1 MLLEYRQSLHHFEQG
16 KGELSIFPHTLRK
29 YVLKLQ
35 HAAKGAAMDV
45 SSITRRGL
53 ITFLGATAAWRPLDT
68 LAQALPIIGFVNSGN
83 SGPSATFSPLM
94 NAFHQGLS
102 KGGYIE
108 GQNTVVEYRWAGGH
122 YDRLPDLIADLVS
135 RRVALIV
142 ASGGLVSALAAKAAT
157 DAIPILFIAGFD
169 PVHVGLVT
177 SLSRPGGNAT
187 GVSVYTTELAQK
199 RLDLLHQLV
208 PKATFFALLV
218 NPKSTDGAV
227 PKIEIMRVEEMA
239 RQFGLRLLV
248 LEASA
253 EGEIEAAFARAAEEK
268 VDALMVNADP
278 YFTPRRAQIV
288 ALAAQYGLPTIYPW
302 REYVQAGGLM
312 SYGPTFAWAYH
323 QVGLYAAHILDGV
336 KPSDLPVQFPTQFD
350 WVINYKTAKAL
361 GLTVPRSMRA
371 GAEAFEEA
379 FE

>member
-1 MLLEYRQSLHHFEQG
+1 MH
-16 KGELSIFPHTLRK
+16 I
-29 YVLKLQ
+29 
-35 HAAKGAAMDV
+35 
-45 SSITRRGL
+45 SSITRRDL
-53 ITFLGATAAWRPLDT
+53 ISLLGIGAAGWPRDT
-68 LAQALPIIGFVNSGN
+68 SAQALPTIGFVS
-83 SGPSATFSPLM
+83 SSHSAPSATFSPLLS
-94 NAFHQGLS
+94 AFHEGLNR
-102 KGGYIE
+102 GGYVE
-108 GQNTVVEYRWAGGH
+108 GQNTVVEYRWAGGQ
-122 YDRLPDLIADLVS
+122 YNRLPELFADLVS

-142 ASGGLVSALAAKAAT
+142 ASGGLPSGLAAKAAT
-157 DAIPILFIAGFD
+157 RTIPVLFIAGFD
-169 PVHVGLVT
+169 PVDVGLVT
-177 SLSRPGGNAT
+177 SLSHPGGNAT

-208 PKATFFALLV
+208 PKATVFALLL

-253 EGEIEAAFARAAEEK
+253 EGDIEPAFARAGEEK
-268 VDALMVNADP
+268 VGALMVNADP

-323 QVGLYAAHILDGV
+323 QVGLYAGRILDGA
-336 KPSDLPVQFPTQFD
+336 KPSDLPVQLPTTFD
-350 WVINYKTAKAL
+350 WVINRKTAKAL
-361 GLTVPRSMRA
+361 GLTLPRSMLG
-371 GAEAFEEA
+371 GAELLE
-379 FE
+379 